1 MPRPAGWRPPGS
13 PESLP
18 FPAVSL
24 DSVTALFSNVWSIF
38 LIVLFFGGSIF
49 VHELGHFLAA
59 RRRGLKVARFSIGFG
74 PKICAWT
81 GKDGVEYR
89 LSWLPLGGYVA
100 LPQLAD
106 MREIEGG
113 DTGDTEPLPA
123 VSYSSKFIVFVAGA
137 VFNVLFAFVLA
148 TVLWVIGQP
157 LSNDAA
163 TTRVGHV
170 SATLPGT
177 TIPSPAMEG
186 GIKVGDTV
194 RAIDG
199 TPVKDWSAFKQA
211 LIMSAGRTPDGRP
224 QTVFTVERDGR
235 NLDLTLYPRLSSD
248 ESLRMVGISPY
259 YDLAVQEIT
268 PDSLGAAAGFKV
280 GDEIVSV
287 EGTSVHNAAVL
298 SEVLTRQPASPAKVT
313 VKRDGKT
320 VELTVPARPE
330 GTGSIIPGVGFT
342 VGYQLVHVSPITQIS
357 EMVVTTFRTLG
368 SLLNPR
374 SDIGLSKVSGPVGIV
389 YIFYG
394 AAGAGIAAVLW
405 FTILININLAIF
417 NLLPVPVLDG
427 GHILF
432 ATIAKLRGR
441 ALPRNFIMSA
451 QQVFIVLLFSMIIYV
466 SFFDV
471 RRWWGDVKANQEA
484 AAPAKAAK

>member
-1 MPRPAGWRPPGS
+1 
-13 PESLP
+13 
-18 FPAVSL
+18 VSL
-24 DSVTALFSNVWSIF
+24 DSVSALFSNVWSIF
-38 LIVLFFGGSIF
+38 LILLFFGGSIF

-113 DTGDTEPLPA
+113 DTGDAEPLPA
-123 VSYSSKFIVFVAGA
+123 VSYADKFIVFVMGA
-137 VFNVLFAFVLA
+137 VFNVLFAFALA
-148 TVLWVIGQP
+148 CVLWVMGQP

-177 TIPSPAMEG
+177 NLPSPALEG

-199 TPVKDWSAFKQA
+199 IAVKDWSGFKQA
-211 LIMSAGRTPDGRP
+211 LVMSSGRTPDGKP
-224 QTVFTVERDGR
+224 KTVFTIERDGQVS
-235 NLDLTLYPRLSSD
+235 DVVLYPRLSAD

-259 YDLAVQEIT
+259 YDLSVQVVE
-268 PDSLGAAAGFKV
+268 PGSFGAKAGFQV
-280 GDEIVSV
+280 GDQVV
-287 EGTSVHNAAVL
+287 TADGTPIHNAALL
-298 SEVLTRQPASPAKVT
+298 SEILSRQPANPLTVT
-313 VKRDGKT
+313 VKRGENT
-320 VELTVPARPE
+320 VALTVPPRTEA
-330 GTGSIIPGVGFT
+330 TNAMIDGVGFT
-342 VGYQLVHVSPITQIS
+342 VGYKLIHLSPFTQIS

-368 SLLNPR
+368 SLLNPK

-417 NLLPVPVLDG
+417 NLLPIPVLDG
-427 GHILF
+427 GHIMF
-432 ATIAKLRGR
+432 ATIARLRGR
-441 ALPRNFIMSA
+441 ALPQNFIMSA
-451 QQVFIVLLFSMIIYV
+451 QQVFIVLLFTMILYV

-484 AAPAKAAK
+484 AAPAKPAK

>member
-1 MPRPAGWRPPGS
+1 
-13 PESLP
+13 
-18 FPAVSL
+18 VSL
-24 DSVTALFSNVWSIF
+24 DSISALFSNVWSIF

-113 DTGDTEPLPA
+113 EAGDAEALPPVGYA
-123 VSYSSKFIVFVAGA
+123 SKFIVFVAGA

-148 TVLWVIGQP
+148 CVLWVIGQP

-177 TIPSPAMEG
+177 NLPSPALEG
-186 GIKVGDTV
+186 GIVIGDTV

-199 TPVKDWSAFKQA
+199 VPVKDWSGFKQA
-211 LIMSAGRTPDGRP
+211 LIMSSGRAPDGRP
-224 QTVFTVERDGR
+224 RTVFTIERDGKTT
-235 NLDLTLYPRLSSD
+235 DLVLYPRLSSD

-259 YDLAVQEIT
+259 YDLTIQEVA
-268 PDSLGAAAGFKV
+268 PDSLGAKAGFQP
-280 GDEIVSV
+280 GDEILTVA
-287 EGTSVHNAAVL
+287 GTPIHNAAVL
-298 SEVLTRQPASPAKVT
+298 SEILGRQPANPVQVT
-313 VKRDGKT
+313 VKRAGNP
-320 VELTVPARPE
+320 VELTVPARTE
-330 GTGSIIPGVGFT
+330 AAAGAMIPGVGFS
-342 VGYQLVHVSPITQIS
+342 VGYKLMHVSPFAQIS

-368 SLLNPR
+368 SLLNPK

-394 AAGAGIAAVLW
+394 AAGAGMAAVLW

-417 NLLPVPVLDG
+417 NLLPIPVLDG

-441 ALPRNFIMSA
+441 ALPKNFIMSA

-471 RRWWGDVKANQEA
+471 RRWVGDVRASQEA
-484 AAPAKAAK
+484 AAPAKTK